1 MSTTWPV
8 RRGVGGTALISWP
21 FHFFLDTA
29 VNDRL
34 VLDFPHNVACVFIVS
49 QPDKGGVPQVTV
61 WRPLGKLYLSDQFRL

>member
-49 QPDKGGVPQVTV
+49 QPDKVEC
-61 WRPLGKLYLSDQFRL
+61 RR